1 MAVGRVSQR
10 RVVSASSHGVVVN
23 RLRLTLLLLVVVLHF
38 TLLLLL
44 LRHHLLM
51 LLLLLPPQIL
61 LLLLREV
68 SERVIRRRHL
78 ALPVRHSSLLGGGEM
93 AKNEKGAT
101 AQTAQTGGLKRGN
114 RRDSL
119 GRVFLVPIPAVSPS
133 PP

>member
-1 MAVGRVSQR
+1 M
-10 RVVSASSHGVVVN
+10 
-23 RLRLTLLLLVVVLHF
+23 LLLVVVLHF

-78 ALPVRHSSLLGGGEM
+78 ALPVRHSSLLGTGGEM

-101 AQTAQTGGLKRGN
+101 AQTAQTGGLTRGN